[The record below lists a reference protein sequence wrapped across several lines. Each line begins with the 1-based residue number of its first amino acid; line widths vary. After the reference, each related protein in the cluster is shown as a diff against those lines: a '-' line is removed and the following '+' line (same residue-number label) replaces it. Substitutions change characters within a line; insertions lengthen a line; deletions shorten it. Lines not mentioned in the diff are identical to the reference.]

1 VRSGVDHASNEFV
14 GYITHVLECSVV
26 CDGDSL
32 GGYGVD
38 NADSGVSIEEE
49 GSTRGEYVWI
59 GRAFGGL
66 QWVDSFVT
74 EGRKNKVCSMNIVQ
88 RGVV

>member
-1 VRSGVDHASNEFV
+1 
-14 GYITHVLECSVV
+14 
-26 CDGDSL
+26 
-32 GGYGVD
+32 
-38 NADSGVSIEEE
+38 
-49 GSTRGEYVWI
+49 
-59 GRAFGGL
+59 L